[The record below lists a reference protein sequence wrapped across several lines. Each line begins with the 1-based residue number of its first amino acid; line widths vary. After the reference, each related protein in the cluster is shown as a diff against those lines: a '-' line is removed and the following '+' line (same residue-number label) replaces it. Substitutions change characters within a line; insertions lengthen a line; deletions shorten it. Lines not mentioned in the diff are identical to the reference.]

1 MTSTPKSKVVGLL
14 RPADLL
20 RINASMR
27 HAPQLSEDDK
37 NESVGRHLIRRER
50 DRRERCCSVSATAG
64 AVDDVLAIAVRLR
77 RLKRSTERQIE
88 GVEDVCRVYIDL
100 HRSTFE
106 RERDTHTHVHLRK
119 LFRSTPLGRFVKN
132 WLSFGGQPR
141 APPPRPVS
149 DTGERL
155 DGATN

>member
-1 MTSTPKSKVVGLL
+1 ML
-14 RPADLL
+14 RSSA
-20 RINASMR
+20 RK
-27 HAPQLSEDDK
+27 DDK

-77 RLKRSTERQIE
+77 RLKRSTERQIRAFRVLRE

-106 RERDTHTHVHLRK
+106 RERHTHTRTFAKVI
-119 LFRSTPLGRFVKN
+119 
-132 WLSFGGQPR
+132 
-141 APPPRPVS
+141 
-149 DTGERL
+149 
-155 DGATN
+155 